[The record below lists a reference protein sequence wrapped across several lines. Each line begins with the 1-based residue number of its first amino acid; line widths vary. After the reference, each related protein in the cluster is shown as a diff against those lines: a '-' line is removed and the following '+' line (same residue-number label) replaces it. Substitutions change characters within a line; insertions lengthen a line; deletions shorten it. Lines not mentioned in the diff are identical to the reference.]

1 MQPTNDLL
9 HRLRREYSAMLTAL
23 EETVVVIKRGQN
35 SLDRAIASSRDLGL
49 DLAGPNVLKDDLIFS
64 GPALNAP
71 ETIDLRKNEEL
82 GRPFKD
88 NQPMQKLQIRT
99 FGRFEAAVDGKSIT
113 NWNNTRAKNIL
124 KLLVIHAE
132 TTLSQ
137 EFFVEA
143 LWPDQPVDAALN
155 SLRVAIYELRK
166 KLQSVGATTGSQ
178 SPVSRLH
185 GGYSLDLTRPIWID
199 CIHFQQLWELGRNHA
214 ANGDLLL
221 ASRVYEEAIE
231 LYRGDFLDE
240 DRYEEWTLIRRER
253 LLDIYLTMLEHLADI
268 YLQHG
273 EFLGCIQACQKILEK
288 DLCHEGAY
296 HKIIDC
302 YLREGQASRA
312 IRWFEICRN
321 ALLVELGCEVS
332 DRIIALVLPYQKA
345 V

>member
-1 MQPTNDLL
+1 MEPTNDLL
-9 HRLRREYSAMLTAL
+9 NRLRREYSAMLTAL
-23 EETVVVIKRGQN
+23 EETVIVIKRGQD
-35 SLDRAIASSRDLGL
+35 SLDRAIESSSDLRR
-49 DLAGPNVLKDDLIFS
+49 DLAGPNVLKDDLIFRE
-64 GPALNAP
+64 PALNAP
-71 ETIDLRKNEEL
+71 ETIDLRKSEEL
-82 GRPFKD
+82 GRPFKG

-99 FGRFEAAVDGKSIT
+99 FGRFEVAVDGKSIT

-132 TTLSQ
+132 TTLPQ

-155 SLRVAIYELRK
+155 SLRVAIHELRR
-166 KLQSVGATTGSQ
+166 KLQSVGATNGSQ
-178 SPVSRLH
+178 SPIARLH

-199 CIHFQQLWELGRNHA
+199 CIHFQKLWELGRSHA
-214 ANGDLLL
+214 ENGDLPL

-302 YLREGQASRA
+302 YLREGQTSRA

>member
-1 MQPTNDLL
+1 MQPIQDLL
-9 HRLRREYSAMLTAL
+9 QRIRRDYSAMLTAL
-23 EETVVVIKRGQN
+23 EETVGVIKRGQD
-35 SLDRAIASSRDLGL
+35 SLDRAIESSSDVQVGL
-49 DLAGPNVLKDDLIFS
+49 NEPTALKDDSLLS
-64 GPALNAP
+64 EATVDQPDA
-71 ETIDLRKNEEL
+71 IDERRSRESVSKS
-82 GRPFKD
+82 KD
-88 NQPMQKLQIRT
+88 DQPMQKLQIRT
-99 FGRFEAAVDGKSIT
+99 FGTFDVAVDGKSIT

-132 TTLSQ
+132 TTLPQ

-143 LWPDQPVDAALN
+143 LWPDHPIDAALN

-166 KLQSVGATTGSQ
+166 KLQSVGATNGSQ

-199 CIHFQQLWELGRNHA
+199 CIHFQKLWELGRSHA
-214 ANGDLLL
+214 ENGDLPL

-253 LLDIYLTMLEHLADI
+253 LLDIYLTMLEQLADI
-268 YLQHG
+268 YLQQG
-273 EFLGCIQACQKILEK
+273 ELLGCIQACQKILEK

-302 YLREGQASRA
+302 YLREGHTSRA

-321 ALLVELGCEVS
+321 ALLVELDCEVS
-332 DRIIALVLPYQKA
+332 DGIMALVRPYQKA
-345 V
+345 G

>member
-1 MQPTNDLL
+1 
-9 HRLRREYSAMLTAL
+9 MLTAL
-23 EETVVVIKRGQN
+23 EETVGVIKRGQD
-35 SLDRAIASSRDLGL
+35 SLDRAIESSSDVQVGL
-49 DLAGPNVLKDDLIFS
+49 NEPTVLKDDSLLS
-64 GPALNAP
+64 EATVDQPDA
-71 ETIDLRKNEEL
+71 IDLKRSRESESKS
-82 GRPFKD
+82 KD
-88 NQPMQKLQIRT
+88 DQPMQKLQIRT
-99 FGRFEAAVDGKSIT
+99 FGRFDVAVDGKSIT

-132 TTLSQ
+132 TTLPQ

-155 SLRVAIYELRK
+155 SLRVAIYELRR
-166 KLQSVGATTGSQ
+166 KLQSVGATNGSQ
-178 SPVSRLH
+178 SPIARIH

-199 CIHFQQLWELGRNHA
+199 CVHFQQLWELGRNHA
-214 ANGDLLL
+214 TNGDMSL

-253 LLDIYLTMLEHLADI
+253 LLDIYLTMLEQVADI

>member
-9 HRLRREYSAMLTAL
+9 DRLRRQYSAMLTAL
-23 EETVVVIKRGQN
+23 EETVLVIKRGQN
-35 SLDRAIASSRDLGL
+35 SLDRAIESSNDLEV

-64 GPALNAP
+64 EPALNAP
-71 ETIDLRKNEEL
+71 ETIDLRKSEVL

-99 FGRFEAAVDGKSIT
+99 FGRFEVAVDGKSIT

-132 TTLSQ
+132 TTLPQ

-166 KLQSVGATTGSQ
+166 KLQSVGATNASQ

-199 CIHFQQLWELGRNHA
+199 CIHFQKLWELGRKHA
-214 ANGDLLL
+214 VNGDLPL
-221 ASRVYEEAIE
+221 ASRVYEEAIA

-268 YLQHG
+268 HLQQG
-273 EFLGCIQACQKILEK
+273 ELLGCIQACQKILEK

-302 YLREGQASRA
+302 YLREGHTSRA

-321 ALLVELGCEVS
+321 ALRVELDCEVS
-332 DRIIALVLPYQKA
+332 DGIMALVRPYQKA
-345 V
+345 G